1 MGGTKFPFYESGLEE
16 IRPGLLTNQLCS
28 RRRPY
33 QGGYCIGA
41 CCRPQV
47 LYTYNQA
54 GYKCKGPDSSSIFLL
69 IINMGGYLCKD
80 TKVFKAKNF
89 HQQSLDDKSFS
100 VLNVH
105 GASGMG
111 GALLVILILLL
122 ATPGYSLASAESRPS
137 PAWRLSSRAAPPDT

>member
-1 MGGTKFPFYESGLEE
+1 
-16 IRPGLLTNQLCS
+16 
-28 RRRPY
+28 
-33 QGGYCIGA
+33 
-41 CCRPQV
+41 
-47 LYTYNQA
+47 
-54 GYKCKGPDSSSIFLL
+54 
-69 IINMGGYLCKD
+69 MGGYLCKD

-122 ATPGYSLASAESRPS
+122 ATPGYSLASAESGPHQPGDSQAELPRLTPEG
-137 PAWRLSSRAAPPDT
+137 PAWH